1 MGGTNS
7 FYTLKSVI
15 ALAVMFFIWS
25 ISIEGFA
32 QTAIPD
38 RDSLPSALAFTKE
51 LQSEF
56 AKGDSDNASWVR
68 KVFTPQ
74 LLSSSTPKS
83 IQDTIISTT
92 LQLQSIHLKNSS
104 GIIGYLRGV
113 SEQLDTG
120 MDSIH
125 WSDWHAQI
133 KAMSENKRWRKKLNK
148 YLEISSKLFKNGSI
162 ADEGLSGWHFDGGKM
177 ELGIDSLPY
186 VKFTPGSLVC
196 TLNGDTSRIRQTS
209 GVFLPTLS
217 KWKGEGG
224 FVNWEGTIFVDSLQF
239 VELNDYEVKLSGSY
253 FSASPVT
260 FHTNLFDDALEG
272 KLDFKVKASRS
283 IQEQTYPRFESKAEK
298 LELLNI
304 FPNMDFVGGIVVKGS
319 KLSGTSIGDTPGYLK
334 IYNNDTLF
342 VRCFVDEMLFTRD
355 GLSATKST
363 LSIYLDKDSIYH
375 PSIVVRYDDIGKRLR
390 VIRDEDG
397 VGLQAFSDSYHKID
411 FQVEAMT
418 WKIGGRT
425 VDLGAIVPSSRAV
438 GIFRSQA
445 NFDKQTFDNMTGQ
458 ALINPLVELGRF
470 VHSNPFSGF
479 YASEYASFLK
489 LSVVQARLI
498 LMNLA
503 LEGYVTYDE
512 RDYWCEW
519 LPKAENHLQCNRLL
533 IDYDVLAFRS
543 EVSNGV
549 NAQLGLVDKTLEIKG
564 LSSLKLSEAQNVVVS
579 PKNGYIKMSENRDFT
594 FGGRVKAGNFEFNG
608 KNFKFN
614 YDDFLIEL
622 NAVDEMHI
630 RAEVEGEKGVDG
642 MPKTRLVRNSIDG
655 ISGTIELDH
664 PSNRSGWKS
673 DFYTHYPVLNS
684 EKPSYVYYDSQ
695 SIHQGAYHRNRFRYA
710 LDPFAI
716 DSLDNFM
723 KANMSFTGELLADG
737 IIPDLEVDL
746 ILMDDFSLGIE
757 TSSPPEGF
765 PLFLG
770 LGTIYADLKLNM
782 NGLQGTGEIE
792 FLTSNLRGEDMVLV
806 PDSAFGNTS
815 EYINSASYEHVP
827 EIFATSTEFA
837 LNRNIQS
844 DDPILDV
851 RSDLSRLKCF
861 NDDVL
866 LGGAIHLNKSGM
878 TANGEF
884 EFEDAFLTSKL
895 FNMKERE
902 ILADTAYFEITGN
915 DLNALAFET
924 ENVNANINFDRR
936 AGEFVSHE
944 GVTEIALPA
953 VRYICEMDRFTWF
966 MDDDQIE
973 LENSFSENEEL
984 LFSDLADRSHSN
996 FFSVHPGQ
1004 DSLHFSCTKALYKV
1018 EEAVV
1023 MCRDVRAMAVA
1034 DAEIW
1039 PDSGNVTIR
1048 RDAAMDMLLNSQIY
1062 ANDVSRYHRF
1072 FDSKILVR
1080 GRLDYQA
1087 SGSYIYKDAVGI
1099 DWPIFF
1105 KNIAV
1110 DESYTTYAQGD
1121 IEIDQEFYLSPYFE
1135 FTGEVTLQA
1144 NRKELEFEGGTRLA
1158 FECDKFRREWIRFNG
1173 VIDPVDVAIPVD
1185 SVVKEMMM
1193 SHLGVGVLLTDD
1205 SPFDAY
1211 AGFYTKKP
1219 DRGDLEIFK
1228 PEGNLRFDKSNSRY
1242 VVSTDEKFRNPKL
1255 PGTLT
1260 ELPIEGC
1267 GVFSSGSTTLPLDL
1281 SIIDHTFVG
1290 DVWGSESGK
1299 IEMRGSLALN
1309 MYMSKDLESHLAEQ
1323 LTNASVATP
1332 LDFSSTNYEY
1342 ALREIAGMEVA
1353 DNALLELS
1361 REGTYKKVPKEVR
1374 FTMMLTGLELA
1385 YDPFEDAFISTSE
1398 IGIATIGDDAVFRTM
1413 PGRVELVRGRNRDE
1427 LRVYF
1432 HISEEHWYFF
1442 EYDTFLN
1449 FETNDM
1455 YFMEVWNKLKPK
1467 EKVLTHPI
1475 TEKFIKMQVSR
1486 SNLRDDFVDRFRD
1499 FE

>member
-1 MGGTNS
+1 MRVTNLL
-7 FYTLKSVI
+7 YTLRTVI
-15 ALAVMFFIWS
+15 PIAVMCFIWS
-25 ISIEGFA
+25 ISLESLA
-32 QTAIPD
+32 QSEPPARAD
-38 RDSLPSALAFTKE
+38 LPSALSFAKE
-51 LQSEF
+51 LQDDF
-56 AKGDSDNASWVR
+56 AKGGAENSAWVR

-74 LLSSSTPKS
+74 LLSASMPKS

-92 LQLQSIHLKNSS
+92 LQLQSIRLKNSS
-104 GIIGYLRGV
+104 GIVGYLRGI
-113 SEQLDTG
+113 SEQLDAG
-120 MDSIH
+120 VDSVL
-125 WSDWHAQI
+125 WGAWHAQI
-133 KAMSENKRWRKKLNK
+133 SAMSENKRWKKKLNK
-148 YLEISSKLFKNGSI
+148 YLEISPKLFKNGSI
-162 ADEGLSGWHFDGGKM
+162 AHEGLSGWHFDGGKM

-186 VKFTPGSLVC
+186 VKFTDGSLVC
-196 TLNGDTSRIRQTS
+196 TLNGDTSRIWQTE

-239 VELNDYEVKLSGSY
+239 VELNNYEVKLSGSY
-253 FSASPVT
+253 FSAYPVT
-260 FHTNLFDDALEG
+260 FHTSLFEEAIEG

-283 IQEQTYPRFESKAEK
+283 IQEQAYPRFESKAEK
-298 LELLNI
+298 LELVNI
-304 FPNMDFVGGIVVKGS
+304 FPNMNFVGGIVVKGS

-342 VRCFVDEMLFTRD
+342 VRCSVDEMLFTRE

-363 LSIYLDKDSIYH
+363 ISIYLDKDSIYH
-375 PSIVVRYDDIGKRLR
+375 PSIAVRYDDIGKRLR
-390 VIRDEDG
+390 VVRDEEG
-397 VGLQAFSDSYHKID
+397 IGLQAFSDSYHKID
-411 FQVEAMT
+411 FHVEAMT
-418 WKIGGRT
+418 WEIGGRT
-425 VDLGAIVPSSRAV
+425 VDLGSIVPSSRAV
-438 GIFRSQA
+438 GVFRSHA
-445 NFDKQTFDNMTGQ
+445 NFDKRTFDNMTGQ
-458 ALINPLVELGRF
+458 ALINPLVELGSF
-470 VHSNPFSGF
+470 VHSNPSSGF

-489 LSVVQARLI
+489 LSVVQSRLI
-498 LMNLA
+498 LINLA

-512 RDYWCEW
+512 TDYWCEW
-519 LPKAENHLQCNRLL
+519 LPKAERHLQCNRFI

-543 EVSNGV
+543 EVLNGV
-549 NAQLGLVDKTLEIKG
+549 NAQLGLVDKTLEIQG
-564 LSSLKLSEAQNVVVS
+564 LSNFKLSEAQNVVVS

-614 YDDFLIEL
+614 YDDFTIEL
-622 NAVDEMHI
+622 NAVDQMHI
-630 RAEVEGEKGVDG
+630 RAEIEGEKGVDG
-642 MPKTRLVRNSIDG
+642 TPKTRLVRNSIDG

-673 DFYTHYPVLNS
+673 EFYTHYPVLNS
-684 EKPSYVYYDSQ
+684 VKPSYVYYDSQ

-746 ILMDDFSLGIE
+746 KLMDDFSLGME
-757 TSSPPEGF
+757 ASSPPEGF

-770 LGTIYADLKLNM
+770 VGTIYADLKLNM

-815 EYINSASYEHVP
+815 EYINNASYEHVP
-827 EIFATSTEFA
+827 EVFATTTAFT
-837 LNRNIQS
+837 LNRNIHS
-844 DDPILDV
+844 GDPVLDV

-861 NDDVL
+861 NDNVL
-866 LGGAIHLNKSGM
+866 LGGALHLSKSGM

-895 FNMKERE
+895 FNMEERA
-902 ILADTAYFEITGN
+902 ILSDTAHFEITGN

-924 ENVNANINFDRR
+924 ENVNANVNFDRR
-936 AGEFVSHE
+936 AGEFISHE

-973 LENSFSENEEL
+973 LENSFTDNEEL
-984 LFSDLADRSHSN
+984 LFSDLADRTYSN

-1004 DSLHFSCTKALYKV
+1004 DSLHFSCTKALYMV

-1023 MCRDVRAMAVA
+1023 MCRDVRAMAIA

-1048 RDAAMDMLLNSQIY
+1048 RDAAMDILLNAQIY

-1072 FDSKILVR
+1072 FDAKVFVR

-1110 DESYTTYAQGD
+1110 DDSYTTFSQGD

-1135 FTGEVTLQA
+1135 FTGEVSLQA
-1144 NRKELEFEGGTRLA
+1144 NRKNLEFEGGTRLA

-1173 VIDPVDVAIPVD
+1173 VIDPVDVAIPID
-1185 SVVKEMMM
+1185 SVIKEMMM

-1205 SPFDAY
+1205 SPFEAY
-1211 AGFYTKKP
+1211 AGFFTKKP

-1228 PEGNLRFDKSNSRY
+1228 PQGNLRFDKANSRY
-1242 VVSTDEKFRNPKL
+1242 VVASDDKFRNPKL

-1260 ELPIEGC
+1260 ELPIDGC
-1267 GVFSSGSTTLPLDL
+1267 GVFSSGSATLPLEL

-1290 DVWGSESGK
+1290 DVWERESGK
-1299 IEMRGSLALN
+1299 VEMRGSLALN

-1353 DNALLELS
+1353 DNALRELS

-1385 YDPFEDAFISTSE
+1385 YDPYEDAFISTSE

-1427 LRVYF
+1427 LKVYF
-1432 HISEEHWYFF
+1432 HISEGHWYYF

-1455 YFMEVWNKLKPK
+1455 SFMEVWNKLKQK
-1467 EKVLTHPI
+1467 EKVLTHPV
-1475 TEKFIKMQVSR
+1475 TEKSIKMQVSR
-1486 SNLRDDFVDRFRD
+1486 SGLRDDFVDRFRD